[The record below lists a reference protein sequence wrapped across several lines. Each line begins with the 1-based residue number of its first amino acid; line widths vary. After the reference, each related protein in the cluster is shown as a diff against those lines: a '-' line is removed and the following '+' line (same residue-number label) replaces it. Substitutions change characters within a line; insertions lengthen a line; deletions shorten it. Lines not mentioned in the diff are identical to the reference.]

1 MAIFHCSI
9 KIIGRSK
16 GQSSV
21 ASSSYRAG
29 EKMLDQETGIVHDYT
44 RKQGIVYSEVLL
56 PSFAPKEYKNREI
69 LWNAVQKIETNRNAQ
84 LAREIEV
91 ALPRELSRMEQ
102 IEAVQSYVK
111 GNFVSVGMCADW
123 SLHDKGDGNPH
134 AHIMLTTRPFK
145 ENGEWGAKEKK
156 VYELDWNGERIPVL
170 DPQTGEQK
178 IGARGRKLWKRTIAE
193 RTGWS
198 HPDMA
203 EIWRKNWAKTCNR
216 YLAGKVIP
224 LSIDH
229 RSYERQGK
237 EQIPMI
243 HEGAAARS
251 MEQQGTPSE
260 RCEQNRKI
268 RTMNQEIRT
277 INQAI
282 RTLFRSSQQAMEQI
296 GTIPYDFGYGERQL
310 LELDQKLTVCEQR
323 ILEKET
329 EKEQVQKAHPDADD
343 EAKETLPMLNLELEY
358 LRKKR
363 ESLEQQYF
371 FELDRNDEWKELEA
385 KISAK
390 KAPETGKYSPA
401 FHDIRKE
408 KERNPSE
415 RLHTKKDRGRSR

>member
-1 MAIFHCSI
+1 
-9 KIIGRSK
+9 
-16 GQSSV
+16 
-21 ASSSYRAG
+21 
-29 EKMLDQETGIVHDYT
+29 
-44 RKQGIVYSEVLL
+44 
-56 PSFAPKEYKNREI
+56 
-69 LWNAVQKIETNRNAQ
+69 
-84 LAREIEV
+84 
-91 ALPRELSRMEQ
+91 
-102 IEAVQSYVK
+102 
-111 GNFVSVGMCADW
+111 
-123 SLHDKGDGNPH
+123 
-134 AHIMLTTRPFK
+134 
-145 ENGEWGAKEKK
+145 
-156 VYELDWNGERIPVL
+156 
-170 DPQTGEQK
+170 
-178 IGARGRKLWKRTIAE
+178 
-193 RTGWS
+193 
-198 HPDMA
+198 
-203 EIWRKNWAKTCNR
+203 
-216 YLAGKVIP
+216 
-224 LSIDH
+224 
-229 RSYERQGK
+229 
-237 EQIPMI
+237 
-243 HEGAAARS
+243 

-343 EAKETLPMLNLELEY
+343 EAKETISMLNLELEY

-390 KAPETGKYSPA
+390 KAPEPGKYSPA
-401 FHDIRKE
+401 FHDIRRE